1 MNKKLRNVLAGLGVI
16 LVLFQFVQPA
26 LNQGTVEGIEDISKA
41 VDVPTEVNQILQKS
55 CNDCH
60 SNATVYPWYT
70 NIQPI
75 GLWMQHHVD
84 EGKQELN
91 FSTFNLYSAK
101 RKTHKMEEIV
111 EMVEGGE
118 MPLPSY
124 TFIHGNAVLSESEK
138 ATLIAWAKQSYATL
152 KIAP

>member
-1 MNKKLRNVLAGLGVI
+1 MNKRLKNILVGLGVI
-16 LVLFQFVQPA
+16 LVLLQFVQPT
-26 LNQGTVEGIEDISKA
+26 LNQGTVEGAEDVSKA
-41 VDVPTEVNQILQKS
+41 VEVPAEVSQILQKS

-75 GLWMQHHVD
+75 GMWMQHHVD

-101 RKTHKMEEIV
+101 RKAHKMEEIV
-111 EMVEGGE
+111 EMVETDE
-118 MPLPSY
+118 MPLKSY
-124 TFIHGNAVLSESEK
+124 TLVHRNAVLTESEK
-138 ATLIAWAKQSYATL
+138 AILMAWAKKSYATL